1 VPSRGAVAVGGRRRI
16 TARGPAVQGCSVGPA
31 VQGCVPAASCAAQL
45 VLPAT
50 VHASPPG
57 GLPRAARA
65 GPATRMALARGPPAR
80 LSPQCHQFLR
90 APSRSRA
97 RCRRA
102 ACPVQVGDA
111 ARRGALV
118 SSKGSKYGP
127 GLASLDPGNN
137 GEMVVI
143 AKIHHSVLVPT
154 HPPSPP
160 PSTGLAKLGAGLL
173 LQPALAGRRLPR
185 RA

>member
-1 VPSRGAVAVGGRRRI
+1 VPSRGAVAVGGRRLGG
-16 TARGPAVQGCSVGPA
+16 RGPAVQGCSVWPA
-31 VQGCVPAASCAAQL
+31 LQGCVPAASCAAQL

-111 ARRGALV
+111 ARRGAHAPLCLQRGANMDPV
-118 SSKGSKYGP
+118 SPRWTQVTMGKWSSSQKSTIVC
-127 GLASLDPGNN
+127 S
-137 GEMVVI
+137 
-143 AKIHHSVLVPT
+143 SQRT
-154 HPPSPP
+154 HP
-160 PSTGLAKLGAGLL
+160 
-173 LQPALAGRRLPR
+173 RRRPR
-185 RA
+185 QA

>member
-1 VPSRGAVAVGGRRRI
+1 LEAAAGLRR
-16 TARGPAVQGCSVGPA
+16 AGLPCKAALSGLPCK
-31 VQGCVPAASCAAQL
+31 AASQPRHAPLSSSCPLRSTPRLRA
-45 VLPAT
+45 
-50 VHASPPG
+50 ASPEQPV
-57 GLPRAARA
+57 RVR
-65 GPATRMALARGPPAR
+65 R
-80 LSPQCHQFLR
+80 LGWPW
-90 APSRSRA
+90 P
-97 RCRRA
+97 
-102 ACPVQVGDA
+102 A
-111 ARRGALV
+111 ARRLGYRRNATSFCARPAAAAHGAAAPRALFRSATQRAAGPTPPCV
-118 SSKGSKYGP
+118 FKGSKYGP